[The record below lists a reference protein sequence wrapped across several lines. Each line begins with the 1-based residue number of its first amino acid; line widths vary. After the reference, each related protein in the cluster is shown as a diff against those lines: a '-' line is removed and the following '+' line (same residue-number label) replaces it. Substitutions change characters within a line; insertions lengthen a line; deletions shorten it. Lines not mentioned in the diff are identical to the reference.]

1 MGFDFYKYQGTGND
15 FVMIDNRSAVVDR
28 TDFNLFKRMCD
39 RRFGIGADGVILI
52 QSHPVHAFEMVYL
65 NADGR
70 EGSMCGNGG
79 RCAVR
84 FAEQLQMLTGDEVVF
99 LAVDGLH
106 KACVEKHLVSLQMID
121 ADLPISA
128 GQDGWFLNTGS
139 PHHCVYVEDLENF
152 PVEEEGMRLRWDER
166 YAPGG
171 TNVNFIQKLGADRLR
186 VRTYERG
193 VEAETYSCGTGVTAA
208 ALLLAYLESTK
219 QSRTIAIETMGGEL
233 AVRFENSPTGF
244 THIFLIGPAE
254 KVFEGKFS

>member
-15 FVMIDNRSAVVDR
+15 FVMIDNRSAAVDR
-28 TDFNLFKRMCD
+28 ADSELFKRMCD

-52 QSHPVHAFEMVYL
+52 QTHAMHAFEMVYL

-84 FAEQLQMLTGDEVVF
+84 FAEQLHMLPKDEVVF

-106 KACVEKHLVSLQMID
+106 KAYVEKHQISLQMID
-121 ADLPISA
+121 TGLPIST
-128 GQDGWFLNTGS
+128 GEEGWFLNTGS
-139 PHHCVYVEDLENF
+139 PHHCVFVGDLDVF
-152 PVEEEGMRLRWDER
+152 PVEEEGKRLRWDAR

-171 TNVNFIQKLGADRLR
+171 TNVNFIQKVGAERLR

-208 ALLLAYLESTK
+208 ALLLGYLEGTN
-219 QSRTIAIETMGGEL
+219 QTRTVAIQTMGGEL
-233 AVRFENSPTGF
+233 SVRFENSPTGF
-244 THIFLIGPAE
+244 TNIFLMGPAE